1 MPSLRQPVGPL
12 PASIY
17 WRRRLVVFAA
27 LIGVAALIIWLTSGS
42 GGGAKPPHGAQPAPA
57 QSITPGASPSGSAI
71 TTRPGG
77 TGGTGNGG
85 SGSGSVSGGSG
96 GDVSLTG
103 GGTGG
108 AGATGGAGG
117 SATGGTGG
125 SGGASGSGSTGG
137 GAGSGTG
144 GGTTGGPQVNTAEV
158 LALPVC
164 AASQITLE
172 LASAQP
178 AYQPKDKPRVT
189 LTVRN
194 TSGPNCRVD
203 LGRAASSITVTASNG
218 DRVWSSGD
226 CPTDRQATWVQVSAG
241 SGLTETFSWDRS
253 RSKPQCASADGAAA
267 GPDTYRVQADL
278 TGPTGGPLVARTSI
292 RLDA

>member
-17 WRRRLVVFAA
+17 WRRRVVVFAA
-27 LIGVAALIIWLTSGS
+27 LLAALVLIVWMTSGS
-42 GGGAKPPHGAQPAPA
+42 DGGRKPPHGAQPAPA
-57 QSITPGASPSGSAI
+57 QSITPGASPTGSAI

-77 TGGTGNGG
+77 TGGSGNGG
-85 SGSGSVSGGSG
+85 GAGTGGSGSVSGGGG
-96 GDVSLTG
+96 GDVSLTSG
-103 GGTGG
+103 GTGSGDGTGTTTGAGGTGTGTGAGGTGG
-108 AGATGGAGG
+108 
-117 SATGGTGG
+117 
-125 SGGASGSGSTGG
+125 GASGAT
-137 GAGSGTG
+137 
-144 GGTTGGPQVNTAEV
+144 GTTGGPQVNTPEI

-164 AASQITLE
+164 TAAQITLE

-194 TSGPNCRVD
+194 TAGPNCRVD
-203 LGRAASSITVTASNG
+203 LGRTASTITLTASNG
-218 DRVWSSGD
+218 ERFWSSGD
-226 CPTDRQATWVQVSAG
+226 CPTDRQNTWVQVSAG

-253 RSKPQCASADGAAA
+253 RSKPQCASADGSTAA
-267 GPDTYRVQADL
+267 PDTYRVQAEL
-278 TGPTGGPLVARTSI
+278 TGPSGGPLVARTSI